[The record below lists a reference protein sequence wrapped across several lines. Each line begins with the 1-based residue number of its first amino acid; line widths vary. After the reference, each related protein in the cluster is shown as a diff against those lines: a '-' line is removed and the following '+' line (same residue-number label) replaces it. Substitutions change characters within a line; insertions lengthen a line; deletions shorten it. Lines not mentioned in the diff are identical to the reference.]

1 MKAKELLRLIDDKF
15 EEVVGVFMLALV
27 IGLIFVGVVMR
38 IGFNSGLP
46 WQEELSRI
54 LYVLVV
60 YLGASYGVKS
70 GDHISMTF
78 VQEKLSPA
86 ARRALR
92 AFTDLVWIAFNLAI
106 VVISFEVYQRMQQF
120 LGETAV
126 LQIPLHL
133 IFLIIPLGFGLI
145 TFRIIQTWLRR
156 YIGGRAC

>member
-1 MKAKELLRLIDDKF
+1 MKAKEVFRLIDEKF
-15 EEVVGVFMLALV
+15 EEVVGVFVLAVV
-27 IGLIFVGVVMR
+27 IGLIFIGVVMR

-46 WQEELSRI
+46 WQEEMSRI

-70 GDHISMTF
+70 GDHIRMTF
-78 VQEKLSPA
+78 VQEKLSLG
-86 ARRALR
+86 ARRALH
-92 AFTDLVWIAFNLAI
+92 AFTDLIWIAFNLAI
-106 VVISFEVYQRMQQF
+106 VVISFEVYLRMQQF

-133 IFLIIPLGFGLI
+133 IFLIIPIGFGLI

-156 YIGGRAC
+156 LRGGRAC